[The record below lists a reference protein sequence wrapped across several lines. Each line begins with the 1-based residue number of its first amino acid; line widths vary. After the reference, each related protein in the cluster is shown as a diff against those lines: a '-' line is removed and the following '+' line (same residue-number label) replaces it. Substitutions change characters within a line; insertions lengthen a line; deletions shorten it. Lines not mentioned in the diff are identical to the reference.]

1 MKTVII
7 PFSPKDARKVFNGEK
22 SIDVRKGLVLYN
34 VVKEAEEKG
43 EEVEFLMCVKGKI
56 EARFKVDA
64 GILDFEISSHGSHEY
79 VCFGHTTG
87 DNESGELEGT
97 CLNKDKLDTYLQ
109 GNLGTALHIHD
120 LETFFEPKPL
130 TDYGLKSVRIWHLIE
145 DASKERR
152 KNK

>member
-1 MKTVII
+1 MKTIII

-22 SIDVRKGLVLYN
+22 SIDVRKGLVLYTL
-34 VVKEAEEKG
+34 VKEAEEKG

-64 GILDFEISSHGSHEY
+64 DILDLESSFGSHEY
-79 VCFGHTTG
+79 TCFGHTTG

-120 LETFFEPKPL
+120 LETFFEPKTL
-130 TDYGLKSVRIWHLIE
+130 ADYGLKSVRIWCLLE
-145 DASKERR
+145 DAPKERR